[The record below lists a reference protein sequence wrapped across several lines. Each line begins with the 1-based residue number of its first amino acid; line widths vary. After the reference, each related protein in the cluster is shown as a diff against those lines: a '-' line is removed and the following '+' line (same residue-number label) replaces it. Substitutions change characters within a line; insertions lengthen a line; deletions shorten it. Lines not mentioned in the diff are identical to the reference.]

1 MQLVLFTQDSYR
13 VEAVEQAMAGQG
25 WRLLAAVAQSR
36 PLEWLQQRP
45 ADVILLDLDLPGAL
59 TLVEDLA
66 RAFPGVPL
74 LALADPDRL
83 VDLQQALLLGA
94 VAFVLYPIDPPQF
107 VATVQRVVYL
117 RSPHPASVQRGGRLI
132 AVAGLK
138 GGIGRTTLATNLA
151 VAMAQRCP
159 EDVILAEVHGG
170 LSDVSLLLNAHP
182 VRTLAN
188 LAEEVTVDADVVLG
202 HLHSHSTGVRMLAA
216 PETFGSRSDL
226 APATWRKVLSLTT
239 GLAAVVVA
247 DTSQAP
253 DAVLSEALAL
263 ADDIL
268 IVTNPD
274 MTSLRGAVVL
284 IETLRRESNLRG
296 NIRLVLNR
304 EGLDG
309 GITAKSI
316 EARFGHKVDAVLCDD
331 AALVTYACNRGTP
344 FVLSHPRA
352 LLSRQVVKLAGELGA
367 AASAKPIP
375 EAGAPKRRGPFRRQ
389 G

>member
-1 MQLVLFTQDSYR
+1 MQLALFTQDSYR

-45 ADVILLDLDLPGAL
+45 AADVILLDLDLPGAL
-59 TLVEDLA
+59 SLVEDLTHTFA
-66 RAFPGVPL
+66 GVPL
-74 LALADPDRL
+74 LALADPNRL
-83 VDLQQALLLGA
+83 VDLQQALLKGV

-107 VATVQRVVYL
+107 VATVQRVVHL
-117 RSPHPASVQRGGRLI
+117 RGPHRAEVQRGGHLI

-138 GGIGRTTLATNLA
+138 GGVGRTTLAVNLA
-151 VAMAQRCP
+151 VALAQRFP

-182 VRTLAN
+182 GRTLVN
-188 LAEEVTVDADVVLG
+188 LAQEVTVDADVVTG
-202 HLHSHSTGVRMLAA
+202 YLHFHSSGVRMLAA
-216 PETFGSRSDL
+216 PETLGQRSDL
-226 APATWRKVLSLTT
+226 DPATWQQVLSLST
-239 GLAAVVVA
+239 GLVSVVVA
-247 DTSQAP
+247 DTSQTP
-253 DAVLSEALAL
+253 DAVLSEVLAL

-268 IVTNPD
+268 VVTNPD
-274 MTSLRGAVVL
+274 MASLRGAVVL
-284 IETLRRESNLRG
+284 IETLRQDSNLRG
-296 NIRLVLNR
+296 NIHLVLNR
-304 EGLDG
+304 EGLEG

-316 EARFGHKVDAVLCDD
+316 DARFGQKVDAVLCDD

-352 LLSRQVVKLAGELGA
+352 LLSRQVFKLADQLVA
-367 AASAKPIP
+367 AAPAAPAP
-375 EAGAPKRRGPFRRQ
+375 AGASKRRGFFRRQ